1 MCETVVYDIVTYDTV
16 VYDIVTYDAVV
27 YDHLQLQQWNKA
39 EHATTRTKQQ

>member
-1 MCETVVYDIVTYDTV
+1 MCESVVYDIVTYDTV